1 MISIEG
7 DDIEL
12 KLIQPIYKSRRVKI
26 KDETG
31 KKVTVSKKIL
41 HKEIRVSRWFR
52 KHDVVSVQEYITSRN
67 TVATNRCLILDNRTN
82 QFYAVSHSISEVRS
96 ALKPKPIKNQIGFNH
111 VSKI

>member
-1 MISIEG
+1 MISVED

-12 KLIQPIYKSRRVKI
+12 KLIQSIYKSRKVKT

-67 TVATNRCLILDNRTN
+67 TIATNRCLILDNRTN
-82 QFYAVSHSISEVRS
+82 QFYVVSHSLKEVRS
-96 ALKPKPIKNQIGFNH
+96 ALKSKPIKNQIGFNH